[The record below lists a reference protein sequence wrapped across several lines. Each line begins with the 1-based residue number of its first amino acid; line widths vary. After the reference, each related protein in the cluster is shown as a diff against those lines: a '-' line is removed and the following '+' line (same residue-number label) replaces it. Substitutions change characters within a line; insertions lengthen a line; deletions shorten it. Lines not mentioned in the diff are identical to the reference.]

1 STHSLAPLV
10 CGQKLTESRNA
21 RAGCQI
27 EWGVIRPS
35 HSPPFSRAQIE
46 AREACYTV
54 GCYSQ
59 QRVANTRLLLIERQ
73 LDLVPSEGP
82 LIHDQ
87 RKFHAEVGPGYRT
100 VPERDLAAHRFD
112 DRIADR

>member
-1 STHSLAPLV
+1 M
-10 CGQKLTESRNA
+10 
-21 RAGCQI
+21 
-27 EWGVIRPS
+27 IRPN

-46 AREACYTV
+46 AREARDKV

-73 LDLVPSEGP
+73 LDLGPMSSEET

-87 RKFHAEVGPGYRT
+87 RKFHAEGGPGYRT
-100 VPERDLAAHRFD
+100 VPERDLTA
-112 DRIADR
+112 